1 MIACMHEM
9 KLGTLFYGIYGNNRK
24 SMEYSCLKVIA
35 NVLSYLAIDVPF
47 CMCKI
52 LRLQSSLEE
61 SRLNEKQLK
70 HKLEI
75 QTETL
80 NNKIEE
86 LSAVNGQTQS
96 SMTSEVM
103 EVQNKIMDLEN
114 VKVGRI
120 NFKQSHL
127 M

>member
-1 MIACMHEM
+1 
-9 KLGTLFYGIYGNNRK
+9 
-24 SMEYSCLKVIA
+24 
-35 NVLSYLAIDVPF
+35 
-47 CMCKI
+47 MCKI

-75 QTETL
+75 QTESL

-86 LSAVNGQTQS
+86 LSALNDQTQS
-96 SMTSEVM
+96 SMTSEVI
-103 EVQNKIMDLEN
+103 EVQSKIMDLEN

-127 M
+127 MWIFYFIGNKDGWKSLLPLWSI